1 MPLHPQSLT
10 RGGAI
15 MSQPVKR
22 PVTFL
27 LTCGQKLTEG
37 MLRPSRRRKEREYC
51 RCLPDVMRSSLCWLG
66 VILSPQDSYLIFMSY
81 IVRESE

>member
-27 LTCGQKLTEG
+27 LPYEQKLTGG
-37 MLRPSRRRKEREYC
+37 MSRPSRRHKETEHS
-51 RCLPDVMRSSLCWLG
+51 RCLPDVMSSSPCLLV
-66 VILSPQDSYLIFMSY
+66 VILLLQIGYLICMCH
-81 IVRESE
+81 IVRS